1 MENIIGLRELRENVA
16 VYAAQVAKG
25 RSFIVVRQSKPLF
38 KITPLSE
45 EEDNWEE
52 TVDFTKIKKGGIKM
66 QDLLARLW
74 LRWTR

>member
-66 QDLLARLW
+66 QDLLARL
-74 LRWTR
+74 